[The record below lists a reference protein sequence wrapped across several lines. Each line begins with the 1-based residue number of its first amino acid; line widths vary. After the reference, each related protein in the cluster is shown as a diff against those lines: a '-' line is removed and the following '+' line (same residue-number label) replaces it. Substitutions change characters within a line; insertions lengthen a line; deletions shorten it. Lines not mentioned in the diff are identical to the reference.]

1 MNAFIIEVQNRPGE
15 LARIAETVAEK
26 GINITG
32 VTGATVGSQGAVTII
47 TNDEA
52 GTRSALQGIDCTF
65 REIELVS
72 ASIENRPGTL
82 AAATRRL
89 ADAGVNIETLLA
101 TGADGGKV
109 QLAIGVSDPAAA
121 RSALGELAAVGA

>member
-1 MNAFIIEVQNRPGE
+1 MNAFIIELQNRPGE
-15 LARIAETVAEK
+15 LARIAEGIAEK

-32 VTGATVGSQGAVTII
+32 VTGVTMGSQGAITVI
-47 TNDEA
+47 TNDES

-72 ASIENRPGTL
+72 ASLEDKPGTL

-101 TGADGGKV
+101 TGMEGGKIQV
-109 QLAIGVSDPAAA
+109 AIGVSDAAAA